1 MALYEKCVFLYSGL
15 PFMPNYQLPPIL
27 AIKAPIIQLQRE
39 DGFVHPN
46 KEAVLQKRINS
57 LFEIYKIKNY
67 TKLHLY

>member
-1 MALYEKCVFLYSGL
+1 
-15 PFMPNYQLPPIL
+15 MPNYQLPPIP